1 MSEER
6 ITVNVQS
13 GTGEILR
20 IVATILLFG
29 GAGALA
35 WSVAQGA
42 HAELA
47 ASGLTMM
54 IVMMLRLM
62 MSRGMVQLPSNIK
75 GGNDFSATKSTV
87 AQIGAEYKAW
97 LASTSMPALALIS
110 AAYAVGFLALRAGVS
125 AALGVFS
132 NLYVAGG
139 CAAMVG
145 AVVVFPSLLP
155 GILASL
161 RRKGVVTTPGA
172 APVAHA
178 NTVPAAPVTPAPAT
192 PIAAPAVNPALSGG
206 PAPDADPMPAHHY
219 QPPTPAPQTP
229 KRVVRR
235 VKRVSE

>member
-1 MSEER
+1 MSNEH

-42 HAELA
+42 HAEMA
-47 ASGLTMM
+47 ASGMSM
-54 IVMMLRLM
+54 FIVMMIRLM
-62 MSRGMVQLPSNIK
+62 ASRGMVQIPKSA
-75 GGNDFSATKSTV
+75 GGSDFSATKST
-87 AQIGAEYKAW
+87 ATQIAAEYKQW

-110 AAYAVGFLALRAGVS
+110 AAYAVGFLILRAGVS

-155 GILASL
+155 SILAGL
-161 RRKGVVTTPGA
+161 KRKGVVTEGA
-172 APVAHA
+172 APVAQA
-178 NTVPAAPVTPAPAT
+178 NTAPATPVAPAPAT

-206 PAPDADPMPAHHY
+206 PAPDADPMPAYHY
-219 QPPTPAPQTP
+219 RPETPAPQTP

-235 VKRVSE
+235 VKKVSE